1 MNTYL
6 FTSHDRKKYFNL
18 CNDGIQLSVYEL
30 NNGLPTGYKVYV
42 DDEQVATI
50 EFRGQEWIVGILIGF
65 SIKVRTFSD
74 FQSAYQWIKINVT

>member
-1 MNTYL
+1 MDTYL
-6 FTSHDRKKYFNL
+6 STSHDRKKYFNP